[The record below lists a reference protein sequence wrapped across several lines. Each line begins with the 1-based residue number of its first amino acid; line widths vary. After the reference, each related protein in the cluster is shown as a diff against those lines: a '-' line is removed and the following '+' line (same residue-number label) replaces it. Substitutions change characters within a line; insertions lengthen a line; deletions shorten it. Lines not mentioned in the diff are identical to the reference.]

1 MKASL
6 VVLIAGSL
14 AVEARHAWTSER
26 NGHEVSGRLDGERT
40 NSSGICDATVKQ
52 HSGYFKIDE
61 SGKTNQNYF
70 YWMFESRSKP
80 STDPF
85 ILWMTGGPGCS
96 GQLALLNENGP
107 CKVNKDMTTMKNE
120 FSWTNNANVLW
131 IDQPTGVG
139 FSYGDKGDYDHDEAG
154 IRDDMYHF
162 LLEFFAAHPEYA
174 KLPFYVF
181 GESYGGHFAPN
192 VAYRVWEG
200 NNNATKTGNGA
211 DVINLQGLAVGNG
224 LTDPSIQ
231 YKYYAEMAYN
241 NTYGVKS
248 ISAAQYAAM
257 VAETPKCIS
266 MINACQQDTSEC
278 PAAQAECNNAQMGPY
293 EESGLNPYDVRIK
306 CQVPGLC
313 YDFSNTVAF
322 LGLQST
328 RDALGV
334 TSDSATWAS
343 CNMGV
348 NQAFSADWMKT
359 QEYTVPPLLKAG
371 INVLIYAGDAD
382 FVCNWMG
389 NKAWTLALPWDGQSQ
404 FAAEKDHDW
413 MVKGVKAGSA
423 RTWEGFT
430 FLQVNDAGHM
440 VPMDQPTNS
449 LEMVETFINGGSF

>member
-1 MKASL
+1 MVTTTAKLLLGL
-6 VVLIAGSL
+6 VGIVGAD
-14 AVEARHAWTSER
+14 ARHTWTSER
-26 NGHEVSGRLDGERT
+26 NGNKVDGRLAGERT
-40 NSSGICDATVKQ
+40 NSSGLCDTTVKQ
-52 HSGYFKIDE
+52 KSGYFKIDE
-61 SGKTNQNYF
+61 AGKTNQNYF
-70 YWMFESRSKP
+70 YWMFESRSEP

-107 CKVNKDMTTMKNE
+107 CSVAKDGSGNLATVTNPY
-120 FSWTNNANVLW
+120 SWTNKATVLW

-139 FSYGDKGDYDHDEAG
+139 FSYGDSGDYDHDEAG

-162 LLEFFAAHPEYA
+162 LLEFFAENPEYA

-200 NNNATKTGNGA
+200 NNNATKSGNGA

-231 YKYYAEMAYN
+231 YQWYAQMAYN

-248 ISAAQYAAM
+248 ISEAQYKGM

-266 MINACQQDTSEC
+266 MINKCQENTLEC
-278 PAAQAECNNAQMGPY
+278 PAAQSECNNAQMGPY

-313 YDFSNTVAF
+313 YDFSETTAW
-322 LGLQST
+322 LDLQST

-334 TSDSATWAS
+334 TSASAEWAS
-343 CNMGV
+343 CNMKV
-348 NQAFSADWMKT
+348 NQQFSADWMKT

-371 INVLIYAGDAD
+371 ISVLIYAGDAD
-382 FVCNWMG
+382 FG
-389 NKAWTLALPWDGQSQ
+389 D
-404 FAAEKDHDW
+404 
-413 MVKGVKAGSA
+413 KAGSA
-423 RTWEGFT
+423 RSWNGFT
-430 FLQVNDAGHM
+430 FLQVNNAGHM
-440 VPMDQPTNS
+440 VPMDQPVNA
-449 LEMVETFINGGSF
+449 LAMVETFISGGIF